1 MTFRLNLNW
10 RGREAARRA
19 EDASRRGLEKA
30 AEHVLGIAQQRV
42 PLEEGILQDS
52 GRTVVDTD
60 ALTAG
65 VTFDTVYARR
75 QHEELAWRHAPGRTA
90 KYVEGPLTEE
100 AARCRGII
108 AAEIRWAHLR

>member
-52 GRTVVDTD
+52 GRTVVDST

-75 QHEELAWRHAPGRTA
+75 QHEELTWRHAPGRTA